1 MCLSNHTYQSL
12 IWEALFDFITHIK
25 QVWWQVYRKIAENK
39 INKKNMIALYI
50 NWDFDP
56 EIINIYGFSL
66 RYYGLLFVCGLL
78 LCMYILK
85 GIFRRENLK
94 ESAHEA
100 LFIYGIVG
108 IFVGARLGH
117 CLFYDFEYFSNNILE
132 MFLPIKINQIGEI
145 KFIGYRGLAS
155 HGGTIGLIISLYLY
169 SKKYEIKY
177 LKILDLIAIVA
188 PLGATFI
195 RLANLMNS
203 EMIGNPTTMPWA
215 FIFRK
220 VDNIP
225 RHPSQL
231 YEAIA
236 YLIIFI
242 IVFTV
247 YKTKNIKLG
256 NGFLF
261 GLAIT
266 LIFTMRILIEFVKI
280 NQVEFENGMKLN
292 MGQLLSIPFI
302 IIGIYFMGSNLMRKE
317 TK

>member
-1 MCLSNHTYQSL
+1 
-12 IWEALFDFITHIK
+12 
-25 QVWWQVYRKIAENK
+25 
-39 INKKNMIALYI
+39 MIALYI
-50 NWDFDP
+50 NWDFDS
-56 EIINIYGFSL
+56 EIINIFGFPL
-66 RYYGLLFVCGLL
+66 KYYGLLFACGLL

-85 GIFRRENLK
+85 GIFKEENLK
-94 ESAHEA
+94 DSAHEA
-100 LFIYGIVG
+100 LFIYGIIG

-117 CLFYDFEYFSNNILE
+117 CLFYDFDYYYYYYSKNLLE
-132 MFLPIKINQIGEI
+132 IILPIKKTLNGEY
-145 KFIGYRGLAS
+145 KFIGFAGLAS
-155 HGGTIGLIISLYLY
+155 HGGTVGLIISLYLY

-215 FIFRK
+215 FIFRN

-225 RHPSQL
+225 RHPAQL
-231 YEAIA
+231 YEAISYFIIFA
-236 YLIIFI
+236 IIFI
-242 IVFTV
+242 T

-256 NGFLF
+256 NGFYF

-280 NQVEFENGMKLN
+280 NQVEFEEGMKLN
-292 MGQLLSIPFI
+292 MGQILSIPFI
-302 IIGIYFMGSNLMRKE
+302 IIGMYFVLINSLQKE

>member
-1 MCLSNHTYQSL
+1 M
-12 IWEALFDFITHIK
+12 IK
-25 QVWWQVYRKIAENK
+25 
-39 INKKNMIALYI
+39 LYI
-50 NWDFDP
+50 NWDINP
-56 EIINIYGFSL
+56 EIINIFGFPL
-66 RYYGLLFVCGLL
+66 KYYGLLFGFGLL

-85 GIFRRENLK
+85 GIFKRENLK
-94 ESAHEA
+94 DSAHEA

-117 CLFYDFEYFSNNILE
+117 CLFYDFEYYSKNLIE
-132 MFLPIKINQIGEI
+132 IILPIKKSLNGGF
-145 KFIGYRGLAS
+145 KFIGFSGLAS
-155 HGGTIGLIISLYLY
+155 HGGTIGLIISLFLY

-203 EMIGNPTTMPWA
+203 EMIGNPTNMPWA
-215 FIFRK
+215 FVFAR

-225 RHPSQL
+225 RHPAQL
-231 YEAIA
+231 YEAIS
-236 YLIIFI
+236 YLIIFV
-242 IVFTV
+242 IVFTI

-266 LIFTMRILIEFVKI
+266 LIFIMRILIEFVKI
-280 NQVEFENGMKLN
+280 NQVEFEEGMKLN
-292 MGQLLSIPFI
+292 MGQILSIPFI
-302 IIGIYFMGSNLMRKE
+302 MIGMYFMGKNLIKKE
-317 TK
+317 TV

>member
-1 MCLSNHTYQSL
+1 
-12 IWEALFDFITHIK
+12 
-25 QVWWQVYRKIAENK
+25 
-39 INKKNMIALYI
+39 MIGLYI
-50 NWDFDP
+50 NWNFDS
-56 EIINIYGFSL
+56 EIINFFGFPL
-66 RYYGLLFVCGLL
+66 KYYGLLFGGGLL
-78 LCMYILK
+78 LCTYILK
-85 GIFRRENLK
+85 GVFKTENLK
-94 ESAHEA
+94 DTAHEA
-100 LFIYGIVG
+100 LFIYGIIG

-117 CLFYDFEYFSNNILE
+117 CLFYDFEYYSKNILE

-145 KFIGYRGLAS
+145 KFIGYSGLAS

-169 SKKYEIKY
+169 SKKYGIRY

-225 RHPSQL
+225 RHPAQL

-261 GLAIT
+261 GLVIT

-280 NQVEFENGMKLN
+280 NQVEFEEGMKLN
-292 MGQLLSIPFI
+292 MGQILSIPFI
-302 IIGIYFMGSNLMRKE
+302 LIGIYFMSKNLMKKE
-317 TK
+317 TEYKTSP

>member
-1 MCLSNHTYQSL
+1 
-12 IWEALFDFITHIK
+12 
-25 QVWWQVYRKIAENK
+25 
-39 INKKNMIALYI
+39 MIALYI
-50 NWDFDP
+50 NWDFDS
-56 EIINIYGFSL
+56 EIINIFGFPL
-66 RYYGLLFVCGLL
+66 KYYGLLFGCGLL
-78 LCMYILK
+78 LSTYVLK
-85 GIFRRENLK
+85 GIFKKENLNDN
-94 ESAHEA
+94 AREA
-100 LFIYGIVG
+100 LFVYGIIG

-117 CLFYDFEYFSNNILE
+117 CLFYDFEYYSKNVLE
-132 MFLPIKINQIGEI
+132 IFLPIKINQIGEI
-145 KFIGYRGLAS
+145 KFIGYSGLAS

-169 SKKYEIKY
+169 SKKYGIKY

-225 RHPSQL
+225 RHPAQL

-242 IVFTV
+242 IIFTV
-247 YKTKNIKLG
+247 YKTKHIKLG

-280 NQVEFENGMKLN
+280 NQVEFEEGMKLN
-292 MGQLLSIPFI
+292 MGQILSIPFI
-302 IIGIYFMGSNLMRKE
+302 LIGIYFIGKHLIKNEMECKNSL
-317 TK
+317 

>member
-1 MCLSNHTYQSL
+1 
-12 IWEALFDFITHIK
+12 
-25 QVWWQVYRKIAENK
+25 
-39 INKKNMIALYI
+39 MIGLYI
-50 NWDFDP
+50 NWDFDS
-56 EIINIYGFSL
+56 EIINLFGFPL
-66 RYYGLLFVCGLL
+66 KYYGLLFGGGLL
-78 LCMYILK
+78 LCTYILK
-85 GIFRRENLK
+85 GVFKTENLK
-94 ESAHEA
+94 DTAHEA
-100 LFIYGIVG
+100 LFIYGIIG

-117 CLFYDFEYFSNNILE
+117 CLFYDFEYYSKNILE
-132 MFLPIKINQIGEI
+132 IFLPIKINQIGEI
-145 KFIGYRGLAS
+145 KFIGYSGLAS

-169 SKKYEIKY
+169 SKKYEIRY

-220 VDNIP
+220 IDNIP
-225 RHPSQL
+225 RHPAQL
-231 YEAIA
+231 YEEIS

-280 NQVEFENGMKLN
+280 NQVKFEEGMKLN
-292 MGQLLSIPFI
+292 MGQILSIPFI
-302 IIGIYFMGSNLMRKE
+302 LIGIYFMGKNLIKKE
-317 TK
+317 TEYKTSP